1 MPSAVRAAH
10 HTTQQF
16 ERSFTVKNRR
26 YLQGTK
32 QRGVRAS
39 ATIVITACLV
49 LLIQPVPVA
58 ADAALEALRSSIGR
72 ITSVLDDK
80 AFRESHSREELNE
93 KLIEVAQDR
102 FNWEEIAKRSLGL
115 YWKERSPEEKKEFTL
130 LLKDLLINTYL
141 DKIVDNYSGETIL
154 YDKEIVKGKL
164 AFIDLRI
171 INKAEKSIDLGIRML
186 NDEKQ
191 WLIYDL
197 IIEGVSSLKNYRVQ
211 FYDIIRQSSYEA
223 LIKKLKDKTKKEA
236 S

>member
-1 MPSAVRAAH
+1 MN
-10 HTTQQF
+10 TMNYF
-16 ERSFTVKNRR
+16 
-26 YLQGTK
+26 QGTK
-32 QRGVRAS
+32 RKDPL
-39 ATIVITACLV
+39 TMITV
-49 LLIQPVPVA
+49 LAAAGILLFMQPVLVS
-58 ADAALEALRSSIGR
+58 ADAALESLRSSIDR

-80 AFRESHSREELNE
+80 AFRDSHSREELNE

-115 YWKERSPEEKKEFTL
+115 YWKDRSPEEKEEFSRL
-130 LLKDLLINTYL
+130 IKDLLIHTYL

-154 YDKEIVKGKL
+154 YDNELVKGKR

-171 INKAEKSIDLGIRML
+171 INKSETSIDLGIRML
-186 NDEKQ
+186 NDGKQ

-211 FYDIIRQSSYEA
+211 FYDIIRESSYEE
-223 LIKKLKDKTKKEA
+223 LIKKLKDKTNKKA